1 MFKTIQVILGILGLL
16 LIFVGHQFSRPFLL
30 NGGIACLGLTSMAI
44 GWEGIITQHIVVGNR
59 RRGNRQIYTGL
70 AAICQGIQFNVI
82 GLVLIAAA
90 FLLNQNM
97 DARELGIQWARH
109 PGLPL
114 IALGVICLIQSVI
127 NLIGP
132 LETGEPSFGM
142 ELIGLITRL
151 LPGFILVLAGL
162 GMIGLGLF
170 EIAAPQAFDQM
181 GGAFLESL
189 YGIK

>member
-1 MFKTIQVILGILGLL
+1 MWKTIQLIPGILGLAL
-16 LIFVGHQFSRPFLL
+16 VFAGHQFSIPFLM
-30 NGGIACLGLTSMAI
+30 NAGITCLGLTSMAI
-44 GWEGIITQHIVVGNR
+44 GWEAIFTQHIVIGR
-59 RRGNRQIYTGL
+59 RRHGSRQTYTGL

-82 GLVLIAAA
+82 GLFLIAAA

-114 IALGVICLIQSVI
+114 IAIGTICLIQSVI
-127 NLIGP
+127 SLIGP
-132 LETGEPSFGM
+132 LDTREHSAAI
-142 ELIGLITRL
+142 ELIGWISRL
-151 LPGFILVLAGL
+151 LPGVILVLLGV

-170 EIAAPQAFDQM
+170 EIVAPQAFDQM

-189 YGIK
+189 YSIK